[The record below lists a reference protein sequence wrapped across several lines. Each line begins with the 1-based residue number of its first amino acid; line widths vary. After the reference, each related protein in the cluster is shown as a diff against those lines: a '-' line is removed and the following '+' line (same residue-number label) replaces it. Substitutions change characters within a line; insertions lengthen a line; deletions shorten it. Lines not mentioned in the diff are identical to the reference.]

1 MKGKGFKFHTGDVNW
16 LDYGGVWCRHI
27 DGQRFHFIEL
37 TNMDEACGRD
47 NEGHPTY
54 SVTLSEVDGDV
65 LDAEQ
70 IYAALE
76 SCGDN
81 VIDSRAQGGH
91 MVLPPFD
98 ATVANIVRSYGIAS
112 PLHEESTNNAHKG
125 IAVCRA
131 ESYRLTRDDRAYQ
144 QAMNR
149 PVNRIGSTAR
159 EFGRGDL
166 TSGLVRSARAGDPNA
181 QIIAK
186 MYVNTGGQT
195 LGGRLP
201 EDELAAIKGS
211 IA

>member
-1 MKGKGFKFHTGDVNW
+1 MKGKGFTFHTGDVNW

-27 DGQRFHFIEL
+27 DGRRFHFIEL

-54 SVTLSEVDGDV
+54 SVTLSEVDLEDV
-65 LDAEQ
+65 PEAQQADA
-70 IYAALE
+70 LR
-76 SCGDN
+76 SCGSDTGRPEHLD
-81 VIDSRAQGGH
+81 DSA
-91 MVLPPFD
+91 L
-98 ATVANIVRSYGIAS
+98 AEIVRSYGIAS
-112 PLHEESTNNAHKG
+112 PLREESTNNAHKG
-125 IAVCRA
+125 IAACRA
-131 ESYRLTRDDRAYQ
+131 ESYRLTRDDKAYR
-144 QAMNR
+144 QAMAR